1 MQARKPKGTKIMY
14 GSAMAVALGLVA
26 ATSVQAAPIL
36 VSATEDIAQPG
47 FFSLDFG
54 AGVGR
59 SSGQI
64 TSTDYALEIDPEA
77 GTSRLV
83 GYYQEVESLD
93 LFGVPTGEITVEVV
107 PGSSTGTYNKETRE
121 FTTTELYRV
130 SFTADLSAFGL
141 FSPVELP
148 STSIGTVDISTE
160 RGASHV
166 NLQWAGSSDIIPDQ
180 EFTYTCQVNTAFT
193 SSIPQILDIG
203 LKSAVLELNLAQS
216 FEDQLIGPLDM
227 TSLRLRQRNL
237 SSAARNL
244 AVFIE
249 RVEGFS
255 GGVIPV
261 FAANAVLDD
270 ANYVLN
276 RIRPRRLLK

>member
-14 GSAMAVALGLVA
+14 GSAMVVALGLLA

-36 VSATEDIAQPG
+36 VFATEDSAEPG
-47 FFSLDFG
+47 FFTLDFG

-59 SSGQI
+59 SSGHI
-64 TSTDYALEIDPEA
+64 TSTDYALEVDPDA

-83 GYYQEVESLD
+83 GYYQKVESLD
-93 LFGVPTGEITVEVV
+93 LFGVPTGEITVEIV

-130 SFTADLSAFGL
+130 FFTADLSAFGL

-166 NLQWAGSSDIIPDQ
+166 NLQWAGSSDIIPGQ
-180 EFTYTCQVNTAFT
+180 EFSYVCEVNTAFT

-203 LKSAVLELNLAQS
+203 LKSAVLELNLAQGY
-216 FEDQLIGPLDM
+216 EDQLIGPLDM
-227 TSLRLRQRNL
+227 TSLRLQQRNIG
-237 SSAARNL
+237 SAARNL

-255 GGVIPV
+255 GGVIPA
-261 FAANAVLDD
+261 FDANAVLDD
-270 ANYVLN
+270 ANFVLN
-276 RIRPRRLLK
+276 KIKPRRRLK